1 MKKVISAI
9 AASVVAVTL
18 CAGAYAQ
25 DRRDDHRN
33 DRPGPPAYNNNGRP
47 GPGYDNNRYVRHNNW
62 RKGYRMDRND
72 WNRGDRVDYRQYH
85 LAPPRRGYEWRRV
98 DGNFV
103 MAAVATGVI
112 ASLVAASAAH

>member
-1 MKKVISAI
+1 MKKVFSVV
-9 AASVVAVTL
+9 AASVFAVTL

-25 DRRDDHRN
+25 DHRN
-33 DRPGPPAYNNNGRP
+33 DRPGPPMHDNNGRP
-47 GPGYDNNRYVRHNNW
+47 GPGMHDNNQYVRHSNW

-85 LAPPRRGYEWRRV
+85 LAAPRRGYEWRRV

-103 MAAVATGVI
+103 MASVATGVI
-112 ASLVAASAAH
+112 ASLIAASAAH